1 MRALDAITDK
11 FLNGLSGRCSDLREE
26 RGMTLQEVADRIG
39 TTKSHVW
46 EFERGRV
53 ANPTIGMLL
62 GMARCFGV
70 SISHLL
76 GEDAKAP
83 RLHPEAMKIAA
94 QVDALIRKPMKR

>member
-1 MRALDAITDK
+1 MRALDAITDD
-11 FLNGLSGRCSDLREE
+11 FLVALSARCSDLREQ
-26 RGMTLQEVADRIG
+26 RGMTLQEVADRVG

-46 EFERGRV
+46 EFEKGRV

-76 GEDAKAP
+76 GEDAETP

-94 QVDALIRKPMKR
+94 QVDALIRKRKI